1 MNRRIFY
8 AVMLMLVF
16 TSCKKY
22 EVTEPLDLSTLPT
35 ATIQGTLYADLDLTN
50 AILEYV
56 PEGTKVTVS
65 IPYADY
71 DLTNASGGN
80 YVLTTTIDKKGS
92 FTINIPVVSSGV
104 NANVSFDAFNY
115 NVIQGITE
123 DTMRIWT
130 QFNLPSKLIA
140 GVGSG
145 SPSTSTKIEDT
156 YNVSTTDPNGNT
168 FNPTTKI
175 KYSGT
180 LDYLAE
186 HKNYTQII
194 GTDTITRDTMIF
206 KPVPKGTVINVQI
219 NTVDEFGR
227 DFLQQKTYTV
237 STAGKFELDIPMVKN
252 GYAQVAMDG
261 EEIWDYE
268 ERILGK
274 TYVYKYDL
282 SVFET
287 LYFVDYTTKKYSY
300 SQDVLIYEKE

>member
-1 MNRRIFY
+1 MNRKFFY

-16 TSCKKY
+16 ISCKKY

-50 AILEYV
+50 AVLEYV
-56 PEGTKVTVS
+56 PEGTLVTVS

-92 FTINIPVVSSGV
+92 FSINIPVVSSGV
-104 NANVSFDAFNY
+104 NATVSFDAFNY

-123 DTMRIWT
+123 DTMRVWT

-156 YNVSTTDPNGNT
+156 YAVSATDPNGNT

-175 KYSGT
+175 KFSGT
-180 LDYLAE
+180 LDYLSE

-194 GTDTITRDTMIF
+194 GTDTITRDTLIY
-206 KPVPKGTVINVQI
+206 KPVPSGTVINVQI
-219 NTVDEFGR
+219 NSVDEFGR

-237 STAGKFELDIPMVKN
+237 TTAGKFELDIPMVKN
-252 GYAQVAMDG
+252 GYAQVAIYG